1 MTGYQK
7 KPQQMYCNSARTY
20 ERERCGPQARF
31 WEARRYPAWVWVAG
45 SIIAGVVILAA
56 YIAFL
61 RGV

>member
-1 MTGYQK
+1 
-7 KPQQMYCNSARTY
+7 MYCNSARTY